1 MIASLTARCRRNDG
15 SAGTSGG
22 MYSLLVPSPRIAA
35 IGSTKS
41 PIFVFFSPPHL
52 PRKST
57 AFGETADRR
66 SIVVAAM
73 ALPMP
78 NDRIVM
84 SSAVADS
91 MGLSR
96 PTTGTPNRSANIST

>member
-1 MIASLTARCRRNDG
+1 M
-15 SAGTSGG
+15 
-22 MYSLLVPSPRIAA
+22 LVPSPRIAA
-35 IGSTKS
+35 IGKMKW
-41 PIFVFFSPPHL
+41 PISAERLRPPHL

-84 SSAVADS
+84 SSC
-91 MGLSR
+91 
-96 PTTGTPNRSANIST
+96 